1 MNYRCKVRTSALKLT
16 VVCLAALMASACSSE
31 SPDDGAGVGNGG
43 SGSNTAGA
51 AGEPGGEGGESGQGG
66 APTVQG
72 GSGSFI
78 EDGGEGGSG
87 ACQPTTCEAL
97 GKNCGQVA
105 DDCGGLLDCGTC
117 ADGSSCGIVTA
128 NVCTVLED
136 LCVPALPSDV
146 CAGKECGAEGDGC
159 GGTVSCGTCPDGE
172 ACGIGQ
178 AFQCGTVLT
187 GDDNNCPA
195 LITDCAVAGVECGLT
210 GNGCGGTLNCGTCPD
225 GETCGLGGPG
235 ICGAPPTCDP
245 ADAADVCVDQ
255 CGHVSDNCGG
265 TINCEAT
272 EFACPDGE
280 SCGGGGIPFQCG
292 SGAGTCQPDEEDEA
306 CAGIQCGIASDG
318 CGGSHVCG
326 TCDEGSSCFSGV
338 CQVIDQCVPQ
348 DEDDA
353 CAGKQCGEAGDGC
366 GGTTYDCGSCGVGET
381 CGLRVAFECGSN
393 QCQPLNRTQA
403 CNGKQ
408 CGEAFNGCGTAPENT
423 FDCGSCPNGS
433 FCSLFEPF
441 QCGTPEE
448 EPCVPVGDSCE
459 ELGYECGLA
468 VNNCGQVFD
477 CSLAGLTCNAFQTC
491 SGAPAECV
499 GSVPVGCTVCE
510 DVPTCAA
517 GSPTRLTGRVIT
529 PGRSDADSGN
539 QVGVPNAFVYILRNT
554 SVGSLPAIATGVPA
568 GGESCDRCAD
578 QDLGPILASAV
589 TDGTGAFSLSGT
601 IPIDEDFLLVTKVG
615 KFRRAVTHHLA
626 PGAACT
632 TSALATTMPNN
643 PTRLPRTRT
652 DAPAGLT
659 AAVNLP
665 KVAVSTGRIDAME
678 CVLFKMGIA
687 QTEFGNFGSAGR
699 VHVYRGGTASNSQSG
714 ARIDG
719 STPFDQDLYGSL
731 SRLESYDMVVADCEG
746 QSYDSSLSQRGTATT
761 NTTPQ
766 SNGDKI
772 RNYVNRGGR
781 MFASHLS
788 FTWLHQNGTQT
799 YAAGTRATTG
809 FGPVATWDTNVNA
822 NLETAGVGVISVG
835 RPLASPRIENF
846 TDWMVSEG
854 VTNASTTP
862 AFRFAITDPRSMAQT
877 LGTSSEEFVFRN
889 DGNGRVQQFS
899 FNAPY
904 GAPEEASC
912 GKVAYSGFHVAAT
925 AGGTSPFSSA
935 TFPGHCT
942 DALANNGVLTN
953 QEKILLYMLFDLGA
967 CVGDEPEAPPPCE
980 PAECPNDNSCGTL
993 PDGCGGQLTCG
1004 CDGGEAC
1011 VNNQCIVPGCVPTT
1025 CDEENTICSSISDG
1039 CGEVLVCDCPVCTP
1053 LTQQAA
1059 CDGVPC
1065 GTVSD
1070 GCSGTH
1076 LCSQCSDSCVPL
1088 TACPSQFDCGVIS
1101 DGCDGTLNCGTCE
1114 PGQVCGAG
1122 GPNVCGTPAC
1132 DPIEC
1137 TDVGAQCGS
1146 IGDGCG
1152 EAVDCGVCPPGQ
1164 ACVTSGGQPNRCVG
1178 CQPRDC
1184 GDVGAECGIIGD
1196 GCGGT
1201 DDCGPCLVGG
1211 EICGAVSPN
1220 QCDPGPPCDPQTCV
1234 EAGAQC
1240 GVIGDGCGGQVTCPP
1255 CSPGQLCGINTP
1267 FQCGPAPA
1275 CTPQSC
1281 DSLGAQCGAIGDG
1294 CGNALDCGD
1303 CPNGTTCGLG
1313 EANKCRVIH

>member
-245 ADAADVCVDQ
+245 ATAEDVCVEQ
-255 CGHVSDNCGG
+255 CGFVSDNCGG

-326 TCDEGSSCFSGV
+326 TCAEGSSCFSGV
-338 CQVIDQCVPQ
+338 CQVINQCVPQ

-353 CAGKQCGEAGDGC
+353 CAGKDCGEAGDGC
-366 GGTTYDCGSCGVGET
+366 GGTTYDCGSCGDGQT

-393 QCQPLNRTQA
+393 QCQPLTRTQA

-408 CGEAFNGCGTAPENT
+408 CGEAFDGCGTAPENT

-517 GSPTRLTGRVIT
+517 GSPTRVTGRVIT

-554 SVGSLPAIATGVPA
+554 SVASLPPIGTGVPA
-568 GGESCDRCAD
+568 GQESCDRCAD

-589 TDGTGAFSLSGT
+589 TDGTGAFTLSGT

-626 PGAACT
+626 PSAACT
-632 TSALATTMPNN
+632 TSTLTTTMPNN

-678 CVLFKMGIA
+678 CVLFKIGIA

-746 QSYDSSLSQRGTATT
+746 QSWDSGFTQRGTATT

-766 SNGDKI
+766 SNGDKV
-772 RNYVNRGGR
+772 RNYINRGGR

-788 FTWLHQNGTQT
+788 FSWLHQNGTQT
-799 YAAGTRATTG
+799 YAAGTAATTG
-809 FGPVATWDTNVNA
+809 FGPVATWDTNSGN
-822 NLETAGVGVISVG
+822 NLDTAGTGVISVG
-835 RPLASPRIENF
+835 RTLASPRIANF
-846 TDWMVSEG
+846 TDWMVNEG
-854 VTNASTTP
+854 VTTASATP
-862 AFRFAITDPRSMAQT
+862 AFSFAVTDPRSMAQS
-877 LGTSSEEFVFRN
+877 LGTSSEEFVFRSG
-889 DGNGRVQQFS
+889 GNGRVQQFS

-904 GAPEEASC
+904 AAPEEASC

-925 AGGTSPFSSA
+925 GGGTSPFSSA
-935 TFPGHCT
+935 TFPDHCT
-942 DALANNGVLTN
+942 NALANNGVLTN
-953 QEKILLYMLFDLGA
+953 QEKVLLYMLFDLGA
-967 CVGDEPEAPPPCE
+967 CVGDEPEAPPPCQ
-980 PAECPNDNSCGTL
+980 PAQCPNDNSCGTL
-993 PDGCGGQLTCG
+993 PDGCGGQLSCG
-1004 CDGGEAC
+1004 CDDGEAC
-1011 VNNQCIVPGCVPTT
+1011 VNNECIVPGCVPTT

-1076 LCSQCSDSCVPL
+1076 LCSLCSDSCVPL
-1088 TACPSQFDCGVIS
+1088 TACPPQFDCGVIS

-1184 GDVGAECGIIGD
+1184 GDVEVECGIIGD